1 MAENLA
7 SLQQQVNLKDAE
19 IERLRQELEMAQR
32 DHVQH
37 DQRPPPDVTHQVSV
51 QPDIAADVRQ
61 PSAQPDLM
69 PGIGFQV
76 CTKLDF
82 HTFCQNRF
90 IWGNNQSKMRF
101 KNLKTKI
108 TMNAKVDPN
117 TIPNEI
123 AKISF
128 RVRSKLSAVS
138 CSRCSFSSSSSSFC

>member
-76 CTKLDF
+76 CTKFYVKSILGISEVEKSAIF
-82 HTFCQNRF
+82 T
-90 IWGNNQSKMRF
+90 ISKAL
-101 KNLKTKI
+101 NLG
-108 TMNAKVDPN
+108 
-117 TIPNEI
+117 
-123 AKISF
+123 F
-128 RVRSKLSAVS
+128 L
-138 CSRCSFSSSSSSFC
+138 

>member
-76 CTKLDF
+76 CTKL
-82 HTFCQNRF
+82 RF
-90 IWGNNQSKMRF
+90 SDVLSK
-101 KNLKTKI
+101 
-108 TMNAKVDPN
+108 
-117 TIPNEI
+117 
-123 AKISF
+123 
-128 RVRSKLSAVS
+128 
-138 CSRCSFSSSSSSFC
+138 